1 MHIVTAVSQVSVE
14 EVEVVVVVSSAE
26 GSREGQP

>member
-14 EVEVVVVVSSAE
+14 EVEVVVVVVSSAE
-26 GSREGQP
+26 GSR